1 MNKEKIYWIC
11 LVGGW
16 SLYSLVN
23 IFFLVLAEKIEVN
36 HFVGLF
42 LLTIFFIISSHSYRK
57 IIIKKNWLKLVLPKL
72 IPRVLLAVVILSLIN
87 YVFQIALYYPLGIL
101 DLEKDFQ
108 LLLVL
113 VNILSLMILYFL
125 WSLIY
130 FLYHYVES
138 YNTSLKLE
146 AAYNEIE
153 LNNLKSQLN
162 PHFIFNSLNSIRAL
176 VNENPTKAKN
186 AITQLSNILRSSLIM
201 DKKRLV
207 RFSDEIKTVKDYLE
221 LEKVRFEERLLISY
235 NLDPA
240 SELFEIPPLMMQ
252 TLVENG
258 IKHGISTLKEGG
270 KIEIS
275 TKVNGSLLHIYIRN
289 NGQYQ
294 QGKTEKNSGYG
305 ISNTRQRLKLIF
317 GSDASFSIKN
327 EDKESVVTE
336 IIIPQKVYEEVVTV
350 G

>member
-1 MNKEKIYWIC
+1 MNKEKVYWMC
-11 LVGGW
+11 LIGGW

-23 IFFLVLAEKIEVN
+23 IFFLVLADKMEGN
-36 HFVGLF
+36 HFIGLF
-42 LLTIFFIISSHSYRK
+42 FLTIFFIVSSHYYRK
-57 IIIKKNWLKLVLPKL
+57 LIIRKNWLKLVLPKL
-72 IPRVLLAVVILSLIN
+72 IPRVLLAVTILSIAN
-87 YVFQIALYYPLGIL
+87 YIFQIALYYPLGIL
-101 DLEKDFQ
+101 DLDKDFQ

-113 VNILSLMILYFL
+113 VNLLSLMILYFL

-162 PHFIFNSLNSIRAL
+162 PHFIFNALNSIRAL
-176 VNENPTKAKN
+176 INENPGKAKN

-221 LEKVRFEERLLISY
+221 LEKIRFEERLLISY
-235 NLDPA
+235 DLDPA
-240 SELFEIPPLMMQ
+240 SEQFEIPPLMMQ

-275 TKVNGSLLHIYIRN
+275 TRVIDSLLHIYIRN
-289 NGQYQ
+289 TGQIVNERMN
-294 QGKTEKNSGYG
+294 KSHGYG

-317 GSDASFSIKN
+317 GEDAFFSIKN
-327 EDKESVVTE
+327 EDIESVVTE
-336 IIIPQKVYEEVVTV
+336 IVIPQKHFGEMVTV
-350 G
+350 